1 MGHGANEVDVV
12 QRQSGSSGMNWW
24 TGVLTEGERSEEAN
38 WLVSCWLCDIT
49 WRHCYCCGQTD
60 HPACCKYAVHFWI
73 CHMFIVRLCEWAN
86 ITDVCCLY
94 CVLAFIFTAQCCA
107 SAVYAIVMHLS
118 VCLSVTSRCST
129 EMAKCK
135 IMQTMPRDSP
145 RNSSFLRLKVAAK
158 LKSDHAQQ
166 WHQKAQVGYVKIG
179 DFQQITHYNLKT
191 STITSVVN
199 LVWLHVYHTKH
210 PPLFTAHLL

>member
-12 QRQSGSSGMNWW
+12 QRQSVSSGMNWW

-49 WRHCYCCGQTD
+49 WRHCYCRGQTD
-60 HPACCKYAVHFWI
+60 HPACCKSAVHFWI

-86 ITDVCCLY
+86 ITDVCCLH

-107 SAVYAIVMHLS
+107 SAVYAIVMYLS

-135 IMQTMPRDSP
+135 IMQTTPHDSP
-145 RNSSFLRLKVAAK
+145 GTLVFWGWRSQQNSNRIMPNSGTKRRRLGMLK
-158 LKSDHAQQ
+158 LVTFSK
-166 WHQKAQVGYVKIG
+166 
-179 DFQQITHYNLKT
+179 
-191 STITSVVN
+191 
-199 LVWLHVYHTKH
+199 
-210 PPLFTAHLL
+210 